1 MIRLVI
7 DELFMNAVKYGSDE
21 TSTVLIE

>member
-21 TSTVLIE
+21 NSTVLVE